1 MSGHVC
7 CFATEFDKERD
18 TCILNALSTFFFADE
33 VTVFTRINHVK
44 QFLGE
49 IVFKVYINWQAKGS

>member
-18 TCILNALSTFFFADE
+18 TCIPNALSTSFFFVDE
-33 VTVFTRINHVK
+33 VTVLYNSVYENK
-44 QFLGE
+44 SCEAVLGGN
-49 IVFKVYINWQAKGS
+49 II